1 MIVVVERVLSPEE
14 LATIRAS
21 LAGARFVDGRAS
33 AGALAQE
40 QSRSGRSA
48 AGETE
53 STEAYGPSR
62 RRGSAEGAVKHVLQ
76 LDRAGD
82 SQRDVGELVARALL
96 RHPKVQAVAL
106 PKSIRHPTINRYE
119 PGMYY
124 GPHLDAP
131 IMSGAV
137 TTRTDLS
144 VTVFLSDAGDYT
156 GGELEID
163 AEPTP
168 ITIKA
173 GAGDAVLYPSGSIH
187 RVKPVESGVRLV
199 AVTWLQSLV
208 RSAEQRRLLFE
219 LGDAIATLEA
229 GDAKSDV
236 LLRLRATRDNLLRM
250 WVDA

>member
-1 MIVVVERVLSPEE
+1 MILVVPGVLSRDE
-14 LATIRAS
+14 LASVRSS

-40 QSRSGRSA
+40 Q
-48 AGETE
+48 
-53 STEAYGPSR
+53 
-62 RRGSAEGAVKHVLQ
+62 KHVLQ

-82 SQRDVGELVARALL
+82 SQREAGENIARALL
-96 RHPKVQAVAL
+96 RHPQVQAAAL
-106 PKSIRHPTINRYE
+106 PKSIRHPSINRYE

-137 TTRTDLS
+137 STRTDLS
-144 VTVFLSDAGDYT
+144 VTVFLSEASDYT
-156 GGELEID
+156 GGELVIE
-163 AEPTP
+163 AEPSP

-173 GAGDAVLYPSGSIH
+173 AAGDAVLYPSGAIH
-187 RVKPVESGVRLV
+187 QVKPVQSGVRLV

-219 LGDAIATLEA
+219 LGEAIAALEA
-229 GDAKSDV
+229 AQGQQHDV

-250 WVDA
+250 WVEA

>member
-1 MIVVVERVLSPEE
+1 MILVVASVLSPEE
-14 LATIRAS
+14 LARVRSS

-40 QSRSGRSA
+40 Q
-48 AGETE
+48 
-53 STEAYGPSR
+53 
-62 RRGSAEGAVKHVLQ
+62 KQVLQ
-76 LDRAGD
+76 LDRTGD
-82 SQRDVGELVARALL
+82 SQREAGELVARALL
-96 RHPKVQAVAL
+96 RHPKVQAAAL
-106 PKSIRHPTINRYE
+106 PKSIRHPSINRYE

-144 VTVFLSDAGDYT
+144 VTVFLSEASDYT
-156 GGELEID
+156 GGELVID
-163 AEPTP
+163 AEPSP
-168 ITIKA
+168 ITVKA

-187 RVKPVESGVRLV
+187 QVKPVQSGVRLV

-208 RSAEQRRLLFE
+208 QSAEQRRLLFE
-219 LGDAIATLEA
+219 LGEAIAALEA
-229 GDAKSDV
+229 QDAKNDV

-250 WVDA
+250 WVEA

>member
-1 MIVVVERVLSPEE
+1 MILVVASVLSPEE
-14 LATIRAS
+14 LARVRSS

-40 QSRSGRSA
+40 Q
-48 AGETE
+48 
-53 STEAYGPSR
+53 
-62 RRGSAEGAVKHVLQ
+62 KHVLQ
-76 LDRAGD
+76 LDRIGD
-82 SQRDVGELVARALL
+82 SQREAGELIARALL
-96 RHPKVQAVAL
+96 RHPKVQAAAL
-106 PKSIRHPTINRYE
+106 PKSIRHPSINRYE

-144 VTVFLSDAGDYT
+144 VTVFLSDASDYT
-156 GGELEID
+156 GGELVID
-163 AEPTP
+163 AEPSP
-168 ITIKA
+168 ISIKA

-187 RVKPVESGVRLV
+187 QVKPVQSGVRLV

-208 RSAEQRRLLFE
+208 QSAEQRRLLFE
-219 LGDAIATLEA
+219 LGEAITALEA
-229 GDAKSDV
+229 QDAKNDV

-250 WVDA
+250 WVEA